1 MNTANPFHF
10 KGIKKIP
17 KIFFNQ
23 IKNLTLSNTS
33 FPDGVEKPHEVFKD
47 LGIEYLGD
55 WIMLKKL
62 LAVFEI
68 KKNIEGLT
76 TQQKII
82 SLVIFPIICIMWW
95 GLCIKDLFKNVWW
108 N

>member
-55 WIMLKKL
+55 
-62 LAVFEI
+62 
-68 KKNIEGLT
+68 
-76 TQQKII
+76 
-82 SLVIFPIICIMWW
+82 
-95 GLCIKDLFKNVWW
+95 
-108 N
+108 

>member
-1 MNTANPFHF
+1 
-10 KGIKKIP
+10 
-17 KIFFNQ
+17 
-23 IKNLTLSNTS
+23 
-33 FPDGVEKPHEVFKD
+33 
-47 LGIEYLGD
+47 
-55 WIMLKKL
+55 MLKKL

-95 GLCIKDLFKNVWW
+95 GLCIKDLFKNV
-108 N
+108 